1 MKPCIMLIFCHYNN
15 PFSSKHFALQIGAA
29 EIIRIGVVYVGI
41 EIGDL
46 IRDKRRKNIQNC
58 LCSIFIFHGG
68 QHQPLIQH
76 SDGGCRRDRI
86 AALRSSIKI
95 PIRDV
100 EIFNQLIRPTFQG
113 NAGFS
118 GQDSLHSDRRSQY
131 HRQNGGLPSGRL
143 VDSCS
148 CSRIPKKSP
157 LYTV

>member
-58 LCSIFIFHGG
+58 LCCIIILHGG
-68 QHQPLIQH
+68 QHQPLVQH
-76 SDGGCRRDRI
+76 SDGGCRRNRI
-86 AALRSSIKI
+86 AALCGGIKI

-100 EIFNQLIRPTFQG
+100 EIFNQLIR
-113 NAGFS
+113 NLLK
-118 GQDSLHSDRRSQY
+118 GQAMVY
-131 HRQNGGLPSGRL
+131 F
-143 VDSCS
+143 C
-148 CSRIPKKSP
+148 
-157 LYTV
+157 